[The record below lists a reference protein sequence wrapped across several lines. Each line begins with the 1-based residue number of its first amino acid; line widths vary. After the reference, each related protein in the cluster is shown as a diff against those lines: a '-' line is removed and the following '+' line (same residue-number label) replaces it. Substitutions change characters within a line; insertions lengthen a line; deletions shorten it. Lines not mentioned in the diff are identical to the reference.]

1 MLQSMVQHI
10 HGRPMWVYILVALL
24 HHNKSLRSM
33 VIHIRRSKLN
43 CAAFG
48 ICDML
53 ANVQIKH
60 SCCRSNSLD
69 SNCFQSSIGPPL
81 PQDDLII
88 SWTEVRSNASI
99 KSNFL
104 KQTHIAVFSSS
115 ILAYDS
121 KQVSWLTARACIALQ
136 LQSRT
141 YLTICMI

>member
-1 MLQSMVQHI
+1 MLQSMVQYM
-10 HGRPMWVYILVALL
+10 HGKPMWVYIVVALL

-53 ANVQIKH
+53 PNVQIKH

-69 SNCFQSSIGPPL
+69 SNCFQSSIGPAL

-88 SWTEVRSNASI
+88 SWTEVRSNALI
-99 KSNFL
+99 KSIFL
-104 KQTHIAVFSSS
+104 KQIHIAVFSVSM
-115 ILAYDS
+115 LAYDFT
-121 KQVSWLTARACIALQ
+121 QVTG
-136 LQSRT
+136 
-141 YLTICMI
+141 